1 MVGALICLFFYHKKQ
16 WKLYLFTAVT
26 GFMILFYI
34 EQIYMPAHDIEEGR
48 LAEGL
53 SAPIQQTARYQR
65 DHGAEVTEEE
75 RAILSELFDDYDQM
89 GTAHYS
95 PEISDAAKDQMI
107 SHPTKEQL
115 KNYFKV
121 WFAQFCKH
129 PDTYFQAF
137 FNQTYGYFYTDR
149 KDRLGTP
156 IIETTVGREQLSMEE
171 FYMEIGFPPQLK
183 GMREFLIGMIHFVT
197 QFPLISLLYNA
208 GFHGYLLMGYVV
220 YLLGSKKGKRIL
232 LIVPT
237 LLVFAVC
244 ILSPVNGEL
253 RYMLPVMIML
263 PLNLTWCAYQERE
276 SVAEKEEK

>member
-115 KNYFKV
+115 KNY
-121 WFAQFCKH
+121 
-129 PDTYFQAF
+129 
-137 FNQTYGYFYTDR
+137 
-149 KDRLGTP
+149 
-156 IIETTVGREQLSMEE
+156 
-171 FYMEIGFPPQLK
+171 LK
-183 GMREFLIGMIHFVT
+183 SGLHSSASIRI
-197 QFPLISLLYNA
+197 LISRH
-208 GFHGYLLMGYVV
+208 F
-220 YLLGSKKGKRIL
+220 
-232 LIVPT
+232 
-237 LLVFAVC
+237 
-244 ILSPVNGEL
+244 
-253 RYMLPVMIML
+253 
-263 PLNLTWCAYQERE
+263 LTRLTDIFIRTGRTDWERR
-276 SVAEKEEK
+276 S

>member
-1 MVGALICLFFYHKKQ
+1 
-16 WKLYLFTAVT
+16 
-26 GFMILFYI
+26 
-34 EQIYMPAHDIEEGR
+34 MPAHDIEEGR

-149 KDRLGTP
+149 KDRLGTVSYTHLDVYKRQ
-156 IIETTVGREQLSMEE
+156 ELFWSTVWVS
-171 FYMEIGFPPQLK
+171 
-183 GMREFLIGMIHFVT
+183 
-197 QFPLISLLYNA
+197 
-208 GFHGYLLMGYVV
+208 
-220 YLLGSKKGKRIL
+220 
-232 LIVPT
+232 
-237 LLVFAVC
+237 
-244 ILSPVNGEL
+244 
-253 RYMLPVMIML
+253 VMSEM
-263 PLNLTWCAYQERE
+263 
-276 SVAEKEEK
+276 

>member
-1 MVGALICLFFYHKKQ
+1 MILCRKEGRYLLVGALICLFFYHKKQ

-129 PDTYFQAF
+129 PDTYSRHFL
-137 FNQTYGYFYTDR
+137 TRLTDIFIR
-149 KDRLGTP
+149 T
-156 IIETTVGREQLSMEE
+156 GR
-171 FYMEIGFPPQLK
+171 
-183 GMREFLIGMIHFVT
+183 T
-197 QFPLISLLYNA
+197 D
-208 GFHGYLLMGYVV
+208 
-220 YLLGSKKGKRIL
+220 
-232 LIVPT
+232 
-237 LLVFAVC
+237 
-244 ILSPVNGEL
+244 
-253 RYMLPVMIML
+253 
-263 PLNLTWCAYQERE
+263 WERR
-276 SVAEKEEK
+276 S

>member
-1 MVGALICLFFYHKKQ
+1 
-16 WKLYLFTAVT
+16 
-26 GFMILFYI
+26 
-34 EQIYMPAHDIEEGR
+34 
-48 LAEGL
+48 
-53 SAPIQQTARYQR
+53 
-65 DHGAEVTEEE
+65 
-75 RAILSELFDDYDQM
+75 
-89 GTAHYS
+89 
-95 PEISDAAKDQMI
+95 
-107 SHPTKEQL
+107 
-115 KNYFKV
+115 
-121 WFAQFCKH
+121 
-129 PDTYFQAF
+129 
-137 FNQTYGYFYTDR
+137 
-149 KDRLGTP
+149 
-156 IIETTVGREQLSMEE
+156 MEE

-208 GFHGYLLMGYVV
+208 GFHGYL
-220 YLLGSKKGKRIL
+220 LLGSKKGKRIL